1 MKKWYD
7 MTKEELKEAV
17 REEKLNLFTVNL
29 AIHGFF
35 QKGDEKIQKATLLLI
50 KVFRELSDENHKFSE
65 EYLFNFN
72 EVLLYS
78 IIRHVIKLTEDANN
92 DIIEIYYDDDYI
104 SFLLVRHQSFTE
116 ENIKTYLKN
125 RHSCADLWFLFM
137 YQDLASYPLLI
148 FKYADLSAI
157 PPEYFVTKFNWDEVF
172 NNKLDSDI
180 LNNLIP
186 YLLDCHLKGLKVEHL
201 EDNEY
206 VECYFDEC
214 DDREFWDDLGMEIRL
229 VNIEGEG
236 YYDIKTDTLYINYW
250 HYLIRKLVQT
260 QELDEN
266 LSKEIENSIPYNRE
280 GENNYCK
287 KIAEKYGEAGIEIFI
302 RIHKKLKE
310 DGLITIMDYLNAYF
324 GVE

>member
-1 MKKWYD
+1 MKTWYE

-17 REEKLNLFTVNL
+17 REEKLDLFTVNL
-29 AIHGFF
+29 MIHGIF
-35 QKGDEKIQKATLLLI
+35 QKGDEKIQKAIPLLI

-65 EYLFNFN
+65 DYLFNFN
-72 EVLLYS
+72 EDVLS
-78 IIRHVIKLTEDANN
+78 NIIRHVKLTEDANN
-92 DIIEIYYDDDYI
+92 DIIEKYYYDDYLI
-104 SFLLVRHQSFTE
+104 FLLVRHQSFTK

-157 PPEYFVTKFNWDEVF
+157 PPEYFVTKFNWDEIF
-172 NNKLDSDI
+172 SSKLDSDI
-180 LNNLIP
+180 QNNLIQ
-186 YLLDCHLKGLKVEHL
+186 YLLDNYLKGLKVEHL

-214 DDREFWDDLGMEIRL
+214 DDWEFWDNLGMDKRL
-229 VNIEGEG
+229 VNLEGEE
-236 YYDIKTDTLYINYW
+236 YYDVKTDTLYINYW

-266 LSKEIENSIPYNRE
+266 LRKEINISIPYNRE
-280 GENNYCK
+280 GEYDYCK
-287 KIAEKYGEAGIEIFI
+287 KIAEKYGEAEIRIFI

-310 DGLITIMDYLNAYF
+310 DGILNKMDYLVEYF

>member
-1 MKKWYD
+1 MKTWYE

-17 REEKLNLFTVNL
+17 REEKLDLFTVNL
-29 AIHGFF
+29 VIHGIF
-35 QKGDEKIQKATLLLI
+35 QKRDEKIQKATLLLI

-65 EYLFNFN
+65 DYLFNFN
-72 EVLLYS
+72 EDVLS
-78 IIRHVIKLTEDANN
+78 NIIRHVKLTEDANN
-92 DIIEIYYDDDYI
+92 DIIEKYYYDDYLI
-104 SFLLVRHQSFTE
+104 FLLVRHQSFTK

-157 PPEYFVTKFNWDEVF
+157 PPEYFVTKFNWDEIF
-172 NNKLDSDI
+172 SSKLDSDI
-180 LNNLIP
+180 QNNLIQ
-186 YLLDCHLKGLKVEHL
+186 YLLDNYLKGLKVEHL

-214 DDREFWDDLGMEIRL
+214 DDWEFWDDLGMDRRL
-229 VNIEGEG
+229 VNLEGEE
-236 YYDIKTDTLYINYW
+236 YYDVTTDTLYINYW

-266 LSKEIENSIPYNRE
+266 LRKEINISIPYNRE
-280 GENNYCK
+280 GEYDYCK
-287 KIAEKYGEAGIEIFI
+287 KIAEKYGEAEIRIFI

-310 DGLITIMDYLNAYF
+310 DGLINKMDYLNAYF